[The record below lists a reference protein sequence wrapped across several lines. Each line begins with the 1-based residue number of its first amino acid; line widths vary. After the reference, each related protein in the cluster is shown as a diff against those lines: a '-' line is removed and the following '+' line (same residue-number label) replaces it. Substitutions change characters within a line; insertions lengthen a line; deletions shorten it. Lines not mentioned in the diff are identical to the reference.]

1 MFSATWPQEVRKLA
15 IEFQK
20 DPVFLN
26 VGSLELSA
34 NHNITQVVEVI
45 EEFTKPNRLYQL
57 LEKIMKEVSGLD
69 QEIDSSSSTHFRPSR
84 RR

>member
-1 MFSATWPQEVRKLA
+1 MFSATWPHDVRKLA

-34 NHNITQVVEVI
+34 NHNIRQVVEVI
-45 EEFTKPNRLYQL
+45 EEFGKAGRLYQL
-57 LEKIMKEVSGLD
+57 LDTIIKEVGQCS
-69 QEIDSSSSTHFRPSR
+69 I
-84 RR
+84 